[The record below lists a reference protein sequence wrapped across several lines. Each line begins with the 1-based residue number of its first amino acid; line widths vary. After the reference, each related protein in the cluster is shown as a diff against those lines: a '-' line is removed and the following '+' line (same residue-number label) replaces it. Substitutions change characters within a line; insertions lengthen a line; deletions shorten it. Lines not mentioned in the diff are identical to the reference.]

1 MNAQR
6 VQSKAWSSTTG
17 GGFVWNTRGGDPG
30 AMLVEEVLW
39 IHRDPEVRHQHLL
52 YELTLEALERKDAQG
67 VGIRALAAVMETSP
81 AREVR

>member
-1 MNAQR
+1 
-6 VQSKAWSSTTG
+6 
-17 GGFVWNTRGGDPG
+17 
-30 AMLVEEVLW
+30 MLAEEVLW

-67 VGIRALAAVMETSP
+67 VGIRALAAVMGTSP